1 MPTKKTIHGGRVV
14 LSVNGNVL
22 GRWTGVNPTQSFGNQ
37 PQYELGSIFP
47 YEIVSL
53 RFTGSVTVS
62 RFMVERQ
69 DFSLAGIPAGA
80 TDTEADVALKNLLS
94 GDGVSL
100 AILDRETGEVILTFP
115 NCKCDTFGVTVT
127 ANAVVVSNATF
138 QFGTGGPMRVKPLG
152 EQTAGYSLKQ
162 PDGSTQ

>member
-14 LSVNGNVL
+14 LTFGGRVL
-22 GRWTGVNPTQSFGNQ
+22 GRCTGVNPTQSFGNQ

-62 RFMVERQ
+62 RFLVENQ
-69 DFSLAGIPAGA
+69 DLILAGIPAG
-80 TDTEADVALKNLLS
+80 TDDTAIGDALKSLLS
-94 GDGVSL
+94 GDGVDMT
-100 AILDRETGEVILTFP
+100 IQDRETNETILTFP

-138 QFGTGGPMRVKPLG
+138 QFGTGGAMRHKPLG
-152 EQTAGYSLKQ
+152 EQTAGYSLHQ
-162 PDGSTQ
+162 PSGDTQ